1 MRLGQLDHH
10 VIHLIWMHEYIRIL
24 QLISVARRTTH
35 EATLHQG
42 FDPATWRSLGWTA
55 PLLCGSPCIIGDF
68 NPKNSPGKGL
78 TPHSNPSKPN
88 KKPSI
93 HPTSVLG
100 LNGRIT
106 LKRTPVA
113 HRASRGPDRHAT
125 QGQHAAWNL
134 ERCKAH
140 SYSLPSAHAP
150 LSKSA
155 AGTAR
160 EGLSQTGFDSLT
172 LQRYVPPVI
181 SCFIYDI
188 LLTPTNCRLA
198 AINKS

>member
-1 MRLGQLDHH
+1 MRILPANMWIGWELIYGTTYRNPPFNSFARTQLNRYYGYLWMRLGQLDHH
-10 VIHLIWMHEYIRIL
+10 VIHLIWMHECIRIL

-125 QGQHAAWNL
+125 QGQHAA
-134 ERCKAH
+134 
-140 SYSLPSAHAP
+140 
-150 LSKSA
+150 
-155 AGTAR
+155 
-160 EGLSQTGFDSLT
+160 
-172 LQRYVPPVI
+172 
-181 SCFIYDI
+181 
-188 LLTPTNCRLA
+188 
-198 AINKS
+198 

>member
-78 TPHSNPSKPN
+78 TPHSNPTRSHQFTP
-88 KKPSI
+88 PQSLGWTAEL
-93 HPTSVLG
+93 HWSELLLLTVQVADPTATPPRANMLPE
-100 LNGRIT
+100 T
-106 LKRTPVA
+106 LKDARRTATRCHLRMLPWANQQLALQEKVWA
-113 HRASRGPDRHAT
+113 KRA
-125 QGQHAAWNL
+125 
-134 ERCKAH
+134 
-140 SYSLPSAHAP
+140 
-150 LSKSA
+150 
-155 AGTAR
+155 
-160 EGLSQTGFDSLT
+160 LT
-172 LQRYVPPVI
+172 LWLCSAMCLQ
-181 SCFIYDI
+181 
-188 LLTPTNCRLA
+188 L
-198 AINKS
+198 